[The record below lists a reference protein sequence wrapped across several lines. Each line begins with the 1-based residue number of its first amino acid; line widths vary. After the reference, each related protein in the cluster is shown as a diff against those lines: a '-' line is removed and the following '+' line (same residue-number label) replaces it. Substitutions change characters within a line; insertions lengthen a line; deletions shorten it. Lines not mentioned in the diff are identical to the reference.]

1 VDRTNR
7 RDSRAF
13 FVEEEGV
20 PAYDELIL
28 VAHRDRLDD
37 PGIDAFLGAV
47 ERAVQYLVNHPDEC
61 WDLFVRYRKTLDDE
75 LNRRAWRDTLPR
87 FALRPRALD
96 RARCDTFATFLL
108 DQGVIETSP
117 PSETYAVEI
126 R

>member
-1 VDRTNR
+1 MDRTNR

-47 ERAVQYLVNHPDEC
+47 ERAVQWPCHVKLAG
-61 WDLFVRYRKTLDDE
+61 WT
-75 LNRRAWRDTLPR
+75 RRSN
-87 FALRPRALD
+87 
-96 RARCDTFATFLL
+96 LL
-108 DQGVIETSP
+108 
-117 PSETYAVEI
+117 
-126 R
+126 